1 LEPHDAVAFIGRN
14 PHDDENIY
22 IVTGDSGTG
31 LTHGTIAG
39 ILIPDLIMGRGNSWA
54 KLFDPSR
61 ISLRAA
67 RDYARE
73 NINMA
78 AQYGDWLSAGE
89 VKSADA
95 IPPGEGAI
103 VRRGLRK
110 IAAYRDE
117 SGALIELSAACPH
130 LGGVVRWNAAEKT
143 WDCPCHGSRFS
154 CMGGVINGPAL
165 SGLEPLMQE
174 RPRPA
179 GAAAEQREPETT
191 TGPAAPERTRAA
203 ADRSPHAN
211 ETRFRR

>member
-1 LEPHDAVAFIGRN
+1 
-14 PHDDENIY
+14 
-22 IVTGDSGTG
+22 
-31 LTHGTIAG
+31 
-39 ILIPDLIMGRGNSWA
+39 
-54 KLFDPSR
+54 
-61 ISLRAA
+61 
-67 RDYARE
+67 
-73 NINMA
+73 
-78 AQYGDWLSAGE
+78 
-89 VKSADA
+89 
-95 IPPGEGAI
+95 